1 MSSTGQV
8 EQWGRLPVQI
18 CLPNGT
24 RKRFKIGVR
33 LLFLES
39 TRTTKLYDRRV
50 DEVTLDEVER
60 IAI

>member
-8 EQWGRLPVQI
+8 EQWGETARADMLAERDKEAIQNRVKLP
-18 CLPNGT
+18 
-24 RKRFKIGVR
+24 
-33 LLFLES
+33 FLES

-50 DEVTLDEVER
+50 DEVTLDEAER